1 MSWLQSFV
9 VSALTGV
16 LGLIVAG
23 VVAALG
29 VDWYRISS
37 FEGGS
42 GFFVVGMALL
52 GFIVGAI
59 VGLITARVTGDAGLA
74 RALGTASLIVATSG
88 LAIGGV
94 SRLLADVPPTI
105 DGERL
110 LLAFEFRWPAS
121 EQRSPREIAGL
132 GHARLGATSGQQLRR
147 FGDGVLFVDDAHQVD
162 GHWVV
167 PGAVEIFTSR
177 GGRVLDVLSGDS
189 TLAGFLIPLPGS
201 PGTKDRE
208 WSEWMPR
215 ARDGAPA
222 LPDGYRVRYRVVT
235 ASEPARTQ
243 EVGPFTVLTSIGGF
257 FRTANTEEQEA
268 TTRLQLHY
276 RGAAIPA
283 LDSLVAVA
291 VAGERPTALLVGQAD
306 GGEEGDCQLVS
317 EGEGAPAILPVG
329 RCTGTNLAGE
339 LLTADSTAWRESRQ
353 NPPPAGWLDRR
364 SFAVPGLYRLPGGI
378 LDTRTR
384 AFTASPFPQEPMPIN
399 GLPPIGLSPDEQSYV
414 WFAQVGEEQSPV
426 LAVTNWHEQSTYTV
440 PIDRGR
446 MRYAEYDRLDP
457 AWVAHHFEWTRAANG
472 SLRLVARAHF
482 TPLPYRGDRE
492 IDSKGEM
499 SSYYLKPGGTALR
512 DAMVDAMVN
521 ELGATREPDEL
532 DGYHK
537 VVRYEGKL
545 IKAAYVEG
553 GGFVSIGMDYG
564 TVDSPLMKRLAD
576 RLDALIA
583 TGRYDEYFHIDAKEA
598 SPS

>member
-1 MSWLQSFV
+1 MSWLQSLV
-9 VSALTGV
+9 VSALTGI

-23 VVAALG
+23 VVASLA

-52 GFIVGAI
+52 GLIVGAI
-59 VGLITARVTGDAGLA
+59 VGLITARVTGDAGVA
-74 RALGTASLIVATSG
+74 RALGTSSLIVATSG

-94 SRLLADVPPTI
+94 SRLLADIPPTI
-105 DGERL
+105 DGQRL
-110 LLAFEFRWPAS
+110 LLAFELKWPAS
-121 EQRSPREIAGL
+121 ELRAPQEMPGP
-132 GHARLGATSGQQLRR
+132 GHARLGATSGQQVRR
-147 FGDGVLFVDDAHQVD
+147 LGDGAFFVDDAHQVD
-162 GHWVV
+162 GRWVV
-167 PGAVEIFTSR
+167 PGVAQIFTSR
-177 GGRVLDVLSGDS
+177 GGRVLDILMGDS
-189 TLAGFLIPLPGS
+189 TLAGFIIPLPGS
-201 PGTKDRE
+201 PGAKDRE

-215 ARDGAPA
+215 AREGAPP

-243 EVGPFTVLTSIGGF
+243 EVGPFTVLTSISGF
-257 FRTANTEEQEA
+257 FTTTNTTEQEA
-268 TTRLQLHY
+268 TTRLQVQH
-276 RGAAIPA
+276 RGTPIPE
-283 LDSLVAVA
+283 LDSLAGVAVIGEHPTA
-291 VAGERPTALLVGQAD
+291 VLVRKDDWAGE
-306 GGEEGDCQLVS
+306 GGCEIVS
-317 EGEGAPAILPVG
+317 ERDGAPEILPAGKCIGGSV
-329 RCTGTNLAGE
+329 AGE
-339 LLTADSTAWRESRQ
+339 LLTADSTAWHESRRDRA
-353 NPPPAGWLDRR
+353 PAGWLDRK
-364 SFAVPGLYRLPGGI
+364 SFAIPGLYRLPGGI

-384 AFTASPFPQEPMPIN
+384 AFTASPLPQEPMPIN

-426 LAVTNWHEQSTYTV
+426 LAVTNWREQTTYTV
-440 PIDRGR
+440 PIDRSR

-512 DAMVDAMVN
+512 DAMVEAMVN

-576 RLDALIA
+576 KLDALIA
-583 TGRYDEYFHIDAKEA
+583 TGRYDEYFHDDEKEA
-598 SPS
+598 VPS

>member
-1 MSWLQSFV
+1 MSWLQSLL
-9 VSALTGV
+9 VSALSGV
-16 LGLIVAG
+16 LGLLVAG
-23 VVAALG
+23 VVASLG

-52 GFIVGAI
+52 GLIVGAI

-74 RALGTASLIVATSG
+74 RALGTSSLIIATSG

-94 SRLLADVPPTI
+94 SRLLADIPPTI
-105 DGERL
+105 DGEPL

-121 EQRSPREIAGL
+121 EQRSPREMAGL
-132 GHARLGATSGQQLRR
+132 GHARLGATSGQQVRR
-147 FGDGVLFVDDAHQVD
+147 FGDGVLFVDDAHQVE

-167 PGAVEIFTSR
+167 PGAAQIFTSR
-177 GGRVLDVLSGDS
+177 GGRVLDILMGDS

-201 PGTKDRE
+201 PGAKDRA
-208 WSEWMPR
+208 WGEWMPR
-215 ARDGAPA
+215 AREGAPP

-235 ASEPARTQ
+235 ASEPARVQ
-243 EVGPFTVLTSIGGF
+243 EVGPFTVLTSISGF
-257 FRTANTEEQEA
+257 FKTANTEEQEA
-268 TTRLQLHY
+268 TTRLQLRY
-276 RGAAIPA
+276 RGAPIPG
-283 LDSLVAVA
+283 LDSLASVAVMSE
-291 VAGERPTALLVGQAD
+291 GPTALLVRQEN
-306 GGEEGDCQLVS
+306 GGEEGDCQIVS
-317 EGEGAPAILPVG
+317 ERGGAPELTPTG
-329 RCTGTNLAGE
+329 RCLGGNFAGE
-339 LLTADSTAWRESRQ
+339 LLTADSTAWRDARRS
-353 NPPPAGWLDRR
+353 PAALGWLDRR
-364 SFAVPGLYRLPGGI
+364 SFAIPGLYRLPGGI

-384 AFTASPFPQEPMPIN
+384 AFTASPMPQEPMPIN

-426 LAVTNWHEQSTYTV
+426 LAVTNWHEQATYTV

-457 AWVAHHFEWTRAANG
+457 AWVAHHFEWTRAPDG
-472 SLRLVARAHF
+472 TLRLVARAHF

-532 DGYHK
+532 NGYHK
-537 VVRYEGKL
+537 VVRFEGQL

-564 TVDSPLMKRLAD
+564 TVDSALMKRLAD

-583 TGRYDEYFHIDAKEA
+583 TGRYDEYFHIEEKEA
-598 SPS
+598 SSS